1 MTRDVPV
8 SGTCDPKFAAVEAA
22 FRYNMA
28 EGDPDCGEEVGA
40 CVSVVVEGE
49 RVVDLWGGYRDAA
62 RAQLWQPDTITCM
75 MSVTKACASICLLTL
90 VDRGAIDLEQ
100 RVAHYWPAFGANGKD
115 TMTVRTL
122 ISHQSG
128 VIFAD
133 AAPAGSLWQE
143 GVVEQ
148 ALEEATPE
156 WPPGSAGSYHSFTY
170 GPLVSGLIRHVDGR
184 TVGRFWREEI
194 AEPFGLEFH
203 IGLEDAE
210 VARCAEFIETPG
222 TPSRDGIKVNPDSP
236 LFRAWAP
243 MPKDEDFNSDDW
255 FRGEFASANGHGN
268 ARAIATLYGGL
279 VNGGEIG
286 GKRLLSEAVI
296 EDAIAEHWDDMDR
309 MTSRHFRFGCG
320 FMLSC
325 PPFPFGGRRDNF
337 GHTGIGGAVGFGDPQ
352 TRLGFSYCG
361 NRMAPIA
368 DMGPFATPMVDAMYA
383 SIV

>member
-8 SGTCDPKFAAVEAA
+8 SGTCDPKFAGVEET
-22 FRYNMA
+22 FRRNMA
-28 EGDPDCGEEVGA
+28 EGDPVSGEEVGA
-40 CVSVVVEGE
+40 CVSIVVEGE

-62 RAQLWQPDTITCM
+62 RTQVWEPDTITCM

-90 VDRGAIDLEQ
+90 VDRGMVDLEKP
-100 RVAHYWPAFGANGKD
+100 VADYWPAFGQSGKE

-128 VIFAD
+128 VIYAD
-133 AAPAGSLWQE
+133 AAPAGSLWQD

-148 ALEEATPE
+148 ALEVAAPE
-156 WPPGSAGSYHSFTY
+156 WPPGTAGSYHSFTY

-184 TVGRFWREEI
+184 SVGRFWREEI
-194 AEPFGLEFH
+194 ADPFGLDFH
-203 IGLEDAE
+203 IGLNEE
-210 VARCAEFIETPG
+210 ETARCAEFIETPG
-222 TPSRDGIKVNPDSP
+222 TPSRDGIKENQDSP
-236 LFRAWAP
+236 LFRAWNP
-243 MPKDEDFNSDDW
+243 MPKDEDFNSSDW

-268 ARAIATLYGGL
+268 ARAIASLYGGMTY
-279 VNGGEIG
+279 NGLID

-296 EDAIAEHWDDMDR
+296 ADAILEHWDDMDR
-309 MTSRHFRFGCG
+309 MTNRHFRFGCG

-337 GHTGIGGAVGFGDPQ
+337 GHTGIGGAVGFGDPHA
-352 TRLGFSYCG
+352 RLGFSYCG

-368 DMGPFATPMVDAMYA
+368 DLGPFVPPMIDAMYDVI
-383 SIV
+383 S